1 MYVLKKS
8 GSGFQGSAS
17 RGSPVVSKLAIR
29 IDDKR
34 RSFAMYGQGR

>member
-29 IDDKR
+29 IDD
-34 RSFAMYGQGR
+34 QGSQFCYVWSG